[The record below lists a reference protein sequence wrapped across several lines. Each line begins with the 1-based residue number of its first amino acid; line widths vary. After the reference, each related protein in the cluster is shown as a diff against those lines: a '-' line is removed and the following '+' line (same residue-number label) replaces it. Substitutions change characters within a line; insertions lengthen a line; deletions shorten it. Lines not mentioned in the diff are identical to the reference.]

1 MFRNL
6 ELLPRSEV
14 VVTAPST
21 LISRHMGNT
30 APNVLEA
37 MRRAKGGI
45 LFIDG
50 DITFLGTNIHQL

>member
-14 VVTAPST
+14 ATAPST

-50 DITFLGTNIHQL
+50 DITFLGTNIHQP